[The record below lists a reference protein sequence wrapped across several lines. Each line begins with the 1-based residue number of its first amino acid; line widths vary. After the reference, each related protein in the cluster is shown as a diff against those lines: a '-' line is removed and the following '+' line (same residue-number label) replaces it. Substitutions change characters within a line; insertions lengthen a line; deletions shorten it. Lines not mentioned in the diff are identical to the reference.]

1 MSRPQKSLD
10 DAANLSLKLFTTMRL
25 RGKKPATFRLLG
37 LTRFV
42 SSGGGVVHTAT
53 IEPVGE
59 KTSKFPTECAYCQGK
74 AKRRSR
80 NSLRASAK
88 RIVLPKN

>member
-1 MSRPQKSLD
+1 VSRPQKSLD
-10 DAANLSLKLFTTMRL
+10 DAKTVHNDAAS
-25 RGKKPATFRLLG
+25 GKKTATFRLLG

>member
-1 MSRPQKSLD
+1 VSRPQKSLD
-10 DAANLSLKLFTTMRL
+10 DAKTVHNDAAS
-25 RGKKPATFRLLG
+25 GKKTATFRLLG

-59 KTSKFPTECAYCQGK
+59 KTSKFPLNAPIVK
-74 AKRRSR
+74 ARRS
-80 NSLRASAK
+80 AGQE
-88 RIVLPKN
+88 IH